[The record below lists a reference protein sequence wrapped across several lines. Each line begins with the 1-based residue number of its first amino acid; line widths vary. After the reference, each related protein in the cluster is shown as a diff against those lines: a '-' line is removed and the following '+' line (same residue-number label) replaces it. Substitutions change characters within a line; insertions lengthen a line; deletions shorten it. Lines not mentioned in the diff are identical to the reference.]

1 MRNGKLTYSLS
12 LPLAMAFRIEDLN
25 KAKQEQ
31 GLTALTVNQFLV
43 ELIALG
49 VEAWEERNMKRKRVE
64 GMDLQKLFNDFD
76 EEVLGKRRPLL
87 KIKDTVN
94 A

>member
-1 MRNGKLTYSLS
+1 MRNAKLAYSLS

-49 VEAWEERNMKRKRVE
+49 IEAWEERNMKRKQVE

-76 EEVLGKRRPLL
+76 EVLGKRKPLL
-87 KIKDTVN
+87 KIRDTVS

>member
-1 MRNGKLTYSLS
+1 
-12 LPLAMAFRIEDLN
+12 MAFRIEDLN

-49 VEAWEERNMKRKRVE
+49 IEAWEERNMKRKRVA
-64 GMDLQKLFNDFD
+64 GMDLQKLFDDFD
-76 EEVLGKRRPLL
+76 EVLGKHKPLL
-87 KIKDTVN
+87 KIKNTVS

>member
-1 MRNGKLTYSLS
+1 MRKATVTYSLA

-31 GLTALTVNQFLV
+31 GLTDLTVKQFLV

-49 VEAWEERNMKRKRVE
+49 IEAWEERNMKRVE
-64 GMDLQKLFNDFD
+64 GMDLQKLFDEFD
-76 EEVLGKRRPLL
+76 KEVLGKRKPLL
-87 KIKDTVN
+87 KSKDTLS